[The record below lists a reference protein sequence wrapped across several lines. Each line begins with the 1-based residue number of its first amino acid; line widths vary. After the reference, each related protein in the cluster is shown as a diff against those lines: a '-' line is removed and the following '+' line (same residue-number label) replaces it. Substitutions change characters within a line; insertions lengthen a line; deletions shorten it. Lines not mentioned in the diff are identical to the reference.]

1 MQGAGNPMLKL
12 IPPFWTAIYLAIA
25 WMVSVTGHWR
35 KLVDPR
41 IVGLGIALVLL
52 GIALSFWAFGLF
64 RREDT
69 ELQPTSETNRKL
81 VVSGPYRLT
90 RNPMYLGLV
99 LISLG
104 IAFWVGALPFFV
116 VPLLV
121 LATTNLVH
129 IPFEEAKMRRQFGAD
144 YDNYTRAVRRWI

>member
-1 MQGAGNPMLKL
+1 MNKLVLTL

-25 WMVSVTGHWR
+25 WAVSLAAQWR
-35 KLVDPR
+35 KWVDLR
-41 IVGLGIALVLL
+41 VVGLGIALVVL
-52 GIALSFWAFGLF
+52 GVALAFWAFGLF

-69 ELQPTSETNRKL
+69 EIQPTSETNRKL

-99 LISLG
+99 LVSLG
-104 IAFWVGALPFFV
+104 IAFWVGSLPYFA
-116 VPLLV
+116 VPILV
-121 LATTNLVH
+121 FITTNFVH

>member
-1 MQGAGNPMLKL
+1 MSRLVLKL
-12 IPPFWTAIYLAIA
+12 IPPFWTAIWLLIA
-25 WMVSVTGHWR
+25 WLVNLTTQWR
-35 KLVDPR
+35 KWADLRV
-41 IVGLGIALVLL
+41 VGLGIALVVL

-99 LISLG
+99 LVSLG
-104 IAFWVGALPFFV
+104 IAFWVGSLPFFA

-121 LATTNLVH
+121 FATTNFVH
-129 IPFEEAKMRRQFGAD
+129 IPFEEAKMRRQFGTG